1 VTVNGAVAHVG
12 QKVDPEVDRVEID
25 GIPLPVKPGLVHY
38 LVYKP
43 PGIISSADDPQ
54 GRPIV
59 TGLVP
64 AQPRVFP
71 VGRLDEASE
80 GLLILTND
88 GELAH
93 RLTHPRFGVQKTY
106 TALVSGVPASSALR
120 RLTEGVDLDDGP
132 ARALR
137 AKVLDRH
144 GDRALLE
151 VVMGEGR
158 KREVRRM
165 CAAVGHPVERLVRT
179 AIGPLRDP
187 HLSPGTWRLLT
198 VEEVRSLYEAAGGIW
213 EDALPDEEGS
223 L

>member
-1 VTVNGAVAHVG
+1 MNGAVAHVG

-25 GIPLPVKPGLVHY
+25 GIPLAVKPGLVHY

>member
-1 VTVNGAVAHVG
+1 MVNGVVAVVG
-12 QKVDPEVDRVEID
+12 QKADPEVDSIEID

-43 PGIISSADDPQ
+43 PGVISSAADPQ

-64 AQPRVFP
+64 PEPRVFP

-88 GELAH
+88 GELAN
-93 RLTHPRFGVQKTY
+93 RLTHPRFGVEKTY
-106 TALVSGVPASSALR
+106 TVLVEGLPTPADMRSLCDGVA
-120 RLTEGVDLDDGP
+120 LDDGP
-132 ARALR
+132 AAALR

-144 GDRALLE
+144 RHQALLE
-151 VVMGEGR
+151 IVLGEGR

-165 CAAVGHPVERLVRT
+165 CAAVGHPVTRLVRT

-187 HLSPGTWRLLT
+187 QLRPGNWRSLT
-198 VEEVRSLYEAAGGIW
+198 LDEVRSLYEAGGGLW
-213 EDALPDEEGS
+213 EDAPPGEEEVP
-223 L
+223 

>member
-1 VTVNGAVAHVG
+1 MTVNGMVASVG
-12 QKVDPEVDRVEID
+12 QKADPEVDSIEID

-43 PGIISSADDPQ
+43 PGVISSAADPQ
-54 GRPIV
+54 DRPIV

-64 AQPRVFP
+64 SEPRVFP

-88 GELAH
+88 GELAN
-93 RLTHPRFGVQKTY
+93 RLTHPRFGVEKTY
-106 TALVSGVPASSALR
+106 TVLVDGLPTTADLR
-120 RLTEGVDLDDGP
+120 RLTKGVELDDGP
-132 ARALR
+132 AAALR

-144 GDRALLE
+144 GNQALLE
-151 VVMGEGR
+151 IVMGEGR

-165 CAAVGHPVERLVRT
+165 CAAVGHPVTRLIRT

-187 HLSPGTWRLLT
+187 QLRPGTWRSLT
-198 VEEVRSLYEAAGGIW
+198 LDEVRALYETAGGIW
-213 EDALPDEEGS
+213 EDAPPGEEEAP
-223 L
+223 

>member
-1 VTVNGAVAHVG
+1 MTVNGAVAHVG